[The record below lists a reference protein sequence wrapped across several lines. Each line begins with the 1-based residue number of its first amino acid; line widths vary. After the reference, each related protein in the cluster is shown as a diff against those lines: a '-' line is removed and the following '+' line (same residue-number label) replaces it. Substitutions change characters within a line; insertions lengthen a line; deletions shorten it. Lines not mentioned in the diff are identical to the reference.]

1 MNASAIINDSMTL
14 EQKLEAIDA
23 EIAKAE
29 KGMTLTEVGQLLIPT
44 DPATLVM
51 CEGCQ

>member
-1 MNASAIINDSMTL
+1 MT
-14 EQKLEAIDA
+14 EHKPDTENVAAIDA

-29 KGMTLTEVGQLLIPT
+29 KGMTLTEVGQMLIPT

-51 CEGCQ
+51 CEDCQ